1 MSPRR
6 SVLIVDRLP
15 ETREVLRTI
24 LECRG
29 WEIIEADAPTRGAEM
44 VQQLH
49 PDLVVLDLE
58 TDPVPSDYDCEAIL
72 AASDQSSTPIVML
85 GNIRREREI
94 TANQAV
100 LRKPYHYA
108 PLIRKIEELLAGSQR
123 TAA

>member
-15 ETREVLRTI
+15 ETREVLRTV
-24 LECRG
+24 LECNG
-29 WEIIEADAPTRGAEM
+29 WDIIEADAPSQGAEM
-44 VQQLH
+44 VRELH

-72 AASDQSSTPIVML
+72 AASDRSATPLVML
-85 GNIRREREI
+85 GNIRQERQI
-94 TANQAV
+94 AANQAV

-108 PLIRKIEELLAGSQR
+108 PLIRKIEELLAASQR
-123 TAA
+123 AAA